1 MATSNNVVRAGLTPK
16 FKDVDVLCEML
27 SYDDSPPKTV
37 PARSLAPGV
46 ARYLTPAPEFLVDR
60 VALIAGERTTLP
72 PSPSVSI
79 LILLQGAGV
88 LEEVD
93 GDGAPVDG
101 EGGQMTPPRAQHHV
115 SQGAIY
121 MACANTT
128 LRIVAGAPELL
139 LFRATARYEL

>member
-46 ARYLTPAPEFLVDR
+46 ARYLTPAPEFLFDR

-93 GDGAPVDG
+93 GDGAPLDG

-128 LRIVAGAPELL
+128 LRIGETNP
-139 LFRATARYEL
+139 